1 MQSLSK
7 REFGRL
13 KDGQPVYE
21 YTLANR
27 SGVRVALLDL
37 GCTITRIR
45 LPGHTY
51 CRMIDYQFS
60 VREESNHPKENGKKR
75 GNCAG

>member
-13 KDGQPVYE
+13 KDGQTIYE

-27 SGVRVALLDL
+27 SGVQVALLDL

-45 LPGHTY
+45 EPGHTY
-51 CRMIDYQFS
+51 CRMIEYQFS
-60 VREESNHPKENGKKR
+60 VREGPDHPKENAKKR
-75 GNCAG
+75 GNRAG